1 MEFFKVGSSKIKI
14 ILSKDEAEERGV
26 SADGTDNDRERRNA
40 LRKIL
45 EEAEAH
51 AGFFIGGERV
61 LVQIYPTSDGGVELF
76 VTKLG
81 SLSGETRGVIARS
94 ERVTVLSG
102 RRVYYIF
109 SAFEDMLG
117 AARCIPPAL
126 AEKSTAYALEG
137 GEYCLS
143 FYEREKSGFPEL
155 LRILEFG
162 SRIDCACALPL
173 VEHSAVL
180 AEGDA
185 VERLSVL

>member
-1 MEFFKVGSSKIKI
+1 MEFFTVGNSKIKI
-14 ILSKDEAEERGV
+14 VLSKSETEERGI
-26 SADGTDNDRERRNA
+26 SAEGTGEDAGRRSA

-45 EEAEAH
+45 EEAETH

-61 LVQIYPTSDGGVELF
+61 LVQIYPTADGGVELF

-117 AARCIPPAL
+117 AARCIPPML
-126 AEKSTAYALEG
+126 AEKSTAYALDG
-137 GEYCLS
+137 GLFCLS

-162 SRIDCACALPL
+162 HRIDSASALPI
-173 VEHSAVL
+173 VEHATVL
-180 AEGDA
+180 AENDA
-185 VERLSVL
+185 VERLSAL

>member
-1 MEFFKVGSSKIKI
+1 MEFFTVGNSKIKI
-14 ILSKDEAEERGV
+14 VLSKSETEERGI
-26 SADGTDNDRERRNA
+26 SAEGTGEDAGRRSA

-45 EEAEAH
+45 EEAETH

-61 LVQIYPTSDGGVELF
+61 LVQIYPTADGGVELF

-126 AEKSTAYALEG
+126 TEKSTAYASTEG
-137 GEYCLS
+137 FSVFRFTRGRRVDFLS
-143 FYEREKSGFPEL
+143 FCEYSSSDTE
-155 LRILEFG
+155 
-162 SRIDCACALPL
+162 
-173 VEHSAVL
+173 
-180 AEGDA
+180 
-185 VERLSVL
+185 